1 MESIKKMLEKKL
13 SKEPDIQHRLLNT
26 ILFAAFMGEM
36 IFLAAILIFGID
48 GVVRDCTWS
57 VVIVTC
63 IFGAVFKYQSYIY
76 EKQHLHLMEQER
88 ELRYTLEKLRVANN
102 VKTNFLSNMSH
113 EIRTPI
119 NAMMGMS
126 EVIARESHEASIRD
140 YADKIDNAG
149 RTLISLVD
157 NILAEKPLAE
167 DLDNGSIKVV
177 QEKGKHGLDFTAP
190 KAKVLAVDD
199 IEMNLEVIKSLL
211 KETAIQLDTALSGKE
226 CLKLISENEYH
237 IIFMDH
243 MMPGMDGIET
253 FNRIKNEKE
262 SKNKNTPVVVLTAN
276 AIAGAREEYLKAGFF
291 DYLAK
296 PICIEELEKVLLR
309 YLPEKLVQPKEE
321 EAEIKQEST
330 GEGKCFL
337 EQLDFLDTESGL
349 AYCCNSEEFYRE
361 MLISYRQSGK
371 YEELQNYYDIEDIEN
386 YRIVV
391 HALKSTSLSIG
402 AADISEKAKS
412 LELAAKENDW
422 EYIHEHH
429 SELMEHYGKLL
440 EQLDNVISN
449 KNNSA
454 LGVDETEKREM
465 ILVVDDDSMN
475 LKMAENMLKDEFA
488 VSFAASG
495 REAFAFLEEVIPD
508 LILLDL
514 HMPEMDGFEVIN
526 RLKQD
531 ERYADIPVI
540 FLTADNDR
548 DTEVQ
553 GFKKGAVDFIA
564 KPFISTIALW
574 RIKRTLELDK
584 LKKNLEQEVEKQ
596 TCKAEERR
604 QKVERL
610 SMQVMKTLAGT
621 IDAKDKYT
629 NGHSIRVAEYSREIA
644 RRSGKTEK
652 EQEDIYYMGLLHDI
666 GKIGIPDEIISKK
679 SGLTQEEEQIIRMHP
694 IIGADILKNISEI
707 PQIEI
712 GAHWHHERY
721 DGNGYPDGKK
731 GTEIPEVAR
740 IIGVADAYDAMTSK
754 RSYRDVLPQKVA
766 RDEIQKGRGI
776 QFDPYFSDKMLEMI
790 DEDTEYKL
798 REM

>member
-13 SKEPDIQHRLLNT
+13 GKEPDIQHRLLNT

-63 IFGAVFKYQSYIY
+63 IFGVVFKYQSYIY

-126 EVIARESHEASIRD
+126 EVIARESHEASIRN

-199 IEMNLEVIKSLL
+199 IQMNLEVIKSLL

-321 EAEIKQEST
+321 EIKQEST
-330 GEGKCFL
+330 GEGKSFL

-422 EYIHEHH
+422 EYIDEHH

-449 KNNSA
+449 KNNSD
-454 LGVDETEKREM
+454 LGVDETEKRET

-508 LILLDL
+508 LILLDQ

-553 GFKKGAVDFIA
+553 GFKKGAVDFIT
-564 KPFISTIALW
+564 KPFIATTALW
-574 RIKRTLELDK
+574 RIKRTLELDE
-584 LKKNLEQEVEKQ
+584 LKKNLQQEVEKQ
-596 TCKAEERR
+596 TRKAEERR
-604 QKVERL
+604 LKVERL

-629 NGHSIRVAEYSREIA
+629 NGHSLRVAEYSREIA

>member
-36 IFLAAILIFGID
+36 FFLAVILIFGID

-63 IFGAVFKYQSYIY
+63 IFGAVLKYQCNIY
-76 EKQHLHLMEQER
+76 EKKYEHLMEQER
-88 ELRYTLEKLRVANN
+88 ELRHALEKSKNDDNVGLDSFSSVSNE
-102 VKTNFLSNMSH
+102 VKTQV
-113 EIRTPI
+113 
-119 NAMMGMS
+119 NAIMGTN
-126 EVIARESHEASIRD
+126 EVIAGESRE
-140 YADKIDNAG
+140 
-149 RTLISLVD
+149 T
-157 NILAEKPLAE
+157 
-167 DLDNGSIKVV
+167 
-177 QEKGKHGLDFTAP
+177 
-190 KAKVLAVDD
+190 
-199 IEMNLEVIKSLL
+199 
-211 KETAIQLDTALSGKE
+211 
-226 CLKLISENEYH
+226 
-237 IIFMDH
+237 
-243 MMPGMDGIET
+243 
-253 FNRIKNEKE
+253 
-262 SKNKNTPVVVLTAN
+262 
-276 AIAGAREEYLKAGFF
+276 
-291 DYLAK
+291 
-296 PICIEELEKVLLR
+296 
-309 YLPEKLVQPKEE
+309 
-321 EAEIKQEST
+321 
-330 GEGKCFL
+330 
-337 EQLDFLDTESGL
+337 
-349 AYCCNSEEFYRE
+349 
-361 MLISYRQSGK
+361 
-371 YEELQNYYDIEDIEN
+371 
-386 YRIVV
+386 
-391 HALKSTSLSIG
+391 
-402 AADISEKAKS
+402 
-412 LELAAKENDW
+412 
-422 EYIHEHH
+422 
-429 SELMEHYGKLL
+429 
-440 EQLDNVISN
+440 
-449 KNNSA
+449 
-454 LGVDETEKREM
+454 
-465 ILVVDDDSMN
+465 ILVVDDDRMN
-475 LKMAENMLKDEFA
+475 LKMAENMLKDEFT

-495 REAFAFLEEVIPD
+495 REVFAFLEEVIPD

-531 ERYADIPVI
+531 KRYADIPVI

-548 DTEVQ
+548 DAEVQ
-553 GFKKGAVDFIA
+553 GFKKGAVDFIT
-564 KPFISTIALW
+564 KPFIATTALW
-574 RIKRTLELDK
+574 RIKRALELDK
-584 LKKNLEQEVEKQ
+584 LKKYLQQEVEKQ
-596 TCKAEERR
+596 TRKAEERR
-604 QKVERL
+604 LKVERL

-629 NGHSIRVAEYSREIA
+629 NGHSLRVAEYSREIA

-679 SGLTQEEEQIIRMHP
+679 SGLTEEEEQIIRMHP

-721 DGNGYPDGKK
+721 DGNGYPDGRK